1 MLQPSGL
8 PHANFYFKTMFSRR
22 HPYLFSFLIFSTLAT
37 IAIVCIL
44 VLVATTMKRAGF
56 SDLIAEPGD
65 GKVGIVEI
73 QGVITESKDILNLLE
88 EDTANKISNW
98 ELIKLKLKQQQEI
111 QRQFIWY
118 QIIFTCFAIH
128 LNSKNFDQDWL

>member
-1 MLQPSGL
+1 MIYCTKQS
-8 PHANFYFKTMFSRR
+8 K
-22 HPYLFSFLIFSTLAT
+22 
-37 IAIVCIL
+37 
-44 VLVATTMKRAGF
+44 K
-56 SDLIAEPGD
+56 
-65 GKVGIVEI
+65 
-73 QGVITESKDILNLLE
+73 SKDILNLLE

-98 ELIKLKLKQQQEI
+98 ELIKLKLKQQQES